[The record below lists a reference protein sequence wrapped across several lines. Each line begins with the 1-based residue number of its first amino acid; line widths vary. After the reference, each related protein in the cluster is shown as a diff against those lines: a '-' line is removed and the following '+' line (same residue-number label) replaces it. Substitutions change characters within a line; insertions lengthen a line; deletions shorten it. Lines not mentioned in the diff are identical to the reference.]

1 MVKLLHLSL
10 RTGEHTVHFYDGE
23 LKAEDGV
30 LDVPNDKPEWIR
42 AAWTQGFRLDPKD
55 ETFMT
60 FDVVEG
66 RVAAESAKSAGA
78 KDGKDTS
85 RRRRSVS

>member
-10 RTGEHTVHFYDGE
+10 REGEHTVHFYDGE

-42 AAWTQGFRLDPKD
+42 SAWTQGFRLDPKD

-60 FDVVEG
+60 FDVVEA
-66 RVAAESAKSAGA
+66 RAADSAKSAGD